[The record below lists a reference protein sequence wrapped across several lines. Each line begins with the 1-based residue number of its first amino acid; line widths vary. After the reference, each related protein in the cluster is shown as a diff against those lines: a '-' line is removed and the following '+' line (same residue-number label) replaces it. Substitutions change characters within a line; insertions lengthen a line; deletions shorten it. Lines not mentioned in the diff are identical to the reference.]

1 MRRVLGGLVL
11 SLALVGTPAGAC
23 EEDIGLE
30 AIHAYLVYAYSGT
43 LSDDLLARADRFDG
57 WNTPIGGG
65 DAAEAADD
73 VLVIVSVAS
82 TGQVFVDDRLEIW
95 AVEDEGGEELARR
108 SFSSLLTSED
118 GQGAA
123 ALYLPD
129 STCEGSVTIH
139 ASFRGEEKTANL
151 QLHCGE

>member
-1 MRRVLGGLVL
+1 MRHGFASIILP
-11 SLALVGTPAGAC
+11 LALCAGPAAAC
-23 EEDIGLE
+23 EEDIGLD
-30 AIHAYLVYAYSGT
+30 AIHAYLVYGYSGT
-43 LSDDLLARADRFDG
+43 LSDDLLARSDRFDG
-57 WNTPIGGG
+57 WNTPIGSG
-65 DAAEAADD
+65 DATEAADD

-95 AVEDEGGEELARR
+95 AVEDEGGDELARR
-108 SFSSLLTSED
+108 SFNSLLTSED
-118 GQGAA
+118 GRGAF

-139 ASFRGEEKTANL
+139 ASFRGETMNANL